1 MHSAWPGPCEVEV
14 NNGSAI
20 CGFDPQFHPIGY
32 ALILEKIDGRA
43 ALEMVGVLSEKRSAP
58 TPPPVP
64 DLFGWEI
71 DPAA

>member
-1 MHSAWPGPCEVEV
+1 V

-20 CGFDPQFHPIGY
+20 CGFDPQIHPIGY
-32 ALILEKIDGRA
+32 ALVLETTDVQAVLEAVGAVPETPPARRA
-43 ALEMVGVLSEKRSAP
+43 AI
-58 TPPPVP
+58 TP